1 MIPNLTVPTLTRY
14 DLLGRLLD
22 SLDFP
27 IRHLL
32 IVDNGGGLQLDRD
45 LPTVERVTVLRMP
58 ANLGVAGSWNLAV
71 KSFPFDPAWFI
82 CSDDVVF
89 SPGSLELWLQ
99 VSGPDRFVSSDEWP
113 FYQFFSIGE
122 EVVGAVGLWDEAI
135 FPANFEDDDME
146 WRAGLAGF
154 PVKRATIP
162 HGHTKH
168 GTVFQPGFAHQNAR
182 TYPHNEAYFRGK
194 VEADDRSA
202 GQWSLSRR
210 RTLHWESL
218 SD

>member
-1 MIPNLTVPTLTRY
+1 VIPNLTVPTLTRY
-14 DLLGRLLD
+14 DLLARLLD

-27 IRHLL
+27 IHHLL
-32 IVDNGGGLQLDRD
+32 IVDNGGGFRFDRD
-45 LPTVERVTVLRMP
+45 LPTVDCVTVLSMP

-71 KSFPFDPAWFI
+71 KSFPFDSVWFI

-89 SPGSLELWLQ
+89 APGSLELWLGE
-99 VSGPDRFVSSDEWP
+99 SGPDRFVTSDEWP

-122 EVVGAVGLWDEAI
+122 QVVDAVGLWDEAI

-154 PVKRATIP
+154 PVKRATIS
-162 HGHTKH
+162 HGHTKQ
-168 GTVFQPGFAHQNAR
+168 GTVFQPGLAEQNRR
-182 TYPHNEAYFRGK
+182 TYPHNEAYFRAK
-194 VEADDRSA
+194 VAAGDRSA

-210 RTLHWESL
+210 RTLHWETL
-218 SD
+218 